1 MGRKS
6 GDSAEAADASLALGV
21 LGDAIAFHLRLA
33 QDASFQNFAREI
45 GNADIRPGRYAL
57 LSLIEQN
64 PNTNQK
70 ALSEVSGRD
79 KSTLSLALADLEKR
93 GLVARS
99 RSPEDRR
106 TMVLNLTPLG
116 GETLAA
122 LREAARKHDA
132 ALNRIVGDRKA
143 AFLATLK
150 DIVAALGRG
159 RDA

>member
-1 MGRKS
+1 MGRKTN
-6 GDSAEAADASLALGV
+6 DLAETADVSLELGT
-21 LGDAIAFHLRLA
+21 LTDAIAFHLRLA
-33 QDASFQNFAREI
+33 QDVSFQNFAREI

-57 LSLIEQN
+57 LTLIEQN

-79 KSTLSLALADLEKR
+79 KSTLSFALADLERR

-106 TMVLNLTPLG
+106 AMVLNLTPLG
-116 GETLAA
+116 RETLTA
-122 LREAARKHDA
+122 LREAALKHDK
-132 ALNRIVGDRKA
+132 ALNRIVGDRKG

-150 DIVAALGRG
+150 DIVVALGRG